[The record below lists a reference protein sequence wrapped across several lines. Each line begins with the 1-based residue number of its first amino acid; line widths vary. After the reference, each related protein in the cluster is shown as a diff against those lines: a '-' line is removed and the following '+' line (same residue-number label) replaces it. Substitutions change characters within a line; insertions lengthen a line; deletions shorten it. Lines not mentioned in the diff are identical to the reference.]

1 MKGKRGPASHEFG
14 SAPTTIMEPPQ
25 VVLPDDQLFSRRALR
40 LRELM
45 VMVPALD
52 EFSTSWRAR
61 RRPSIRS

>member
-52 EFSTSWRAR
+52 EFLDFMAR
-61 RRPSIRS
+61 LAQASIRS